1 MRIRTRSDRLAEFVR
16 VLRGFGLTDDEITAL
31 NGAPEAD
38 GDPEAVLDRTLPD
51 DLSSPELFERVRR
64 TLVESRHG
72 FELAPTHE
80 PRSAFVALSLAL
92 EPYGCTFA
100 VTDRGGRPITAPAS
114 EDGTYRL
121 SLMDSAGNERT
132 TTFAYPE
139 GPLDDTNVPALVH
152 AVETDLLVG
161 VSKTFVLL
169 SNTGDG
175 WGFALL
181 DETQLRNLRSQYG
194 PRIEVFDHKLL
205 APTQP
210 RAYGDGSWQ
219 AEADGIAF
227 ESHAPASDDDAIPL
241 ELEVSPDDADTGT
254 TATSESRTVRD
265 RIEAFDRD
273 ESVET
278 IVAEI
283 TTEDGP
289 DRPDPLFVGDPVDS
303 VFEDF
308 SDVRLEP
315 MESTA
320 EGGDPASNDREP
332 SAIDGGVPAGEAAA
346 QSGRVLVGA
355 GEGGSGPAVV
365 GAGSPGDADVDDAL
379 ETRFEQFSDGL
390 PTVVPEAEGTVSFRW
405 RAIQEDVASQ
415 PVSREGIDDGTANDA
430 DGAGSDSEFR
440 FDQDLAEP
448 EADALSPDRPAGV
461 HESQSDRTEEPKLA
475 IHSLDNAV
483 TERDEAED
491 RSDDGGTADARD
503 RSSRFDRLSGWLSR
517 LLGR

>member
-38 GDPEAVLDRTLPD
+38 GEPEAVLDRTLPE
-51 DLSSPELFERVRR
+51 DLASQELFERVRR

-100 VTDRGGRPITAPAS
+100 VTDKDGRPITAPAS

-121 SLMDSAGNERT
+121 SLVDSAGNERT

-181 DETQLRNLRSQYG
+181 DETQLQNLRSQYG

-210 RAYGDGSWQ
+210 HAYGDGTWQ
-219 AEADGIAF
+219 AEADGMAF
-227 ESHAPASDDDAIPL
+227 DSHAPASDDDTIPL
-241 ELEVSPDDADTGT
+241 ELEVSPEDADTGT

-265 RIEAFDRD
+265 RIEEFDRD
-273 ESVET
+273 DSVET

-315 MESTA
+315 MEPAA
-320 EGGDPASNDREP
+320 EGTGPESDDRKP
-332 SAIDGGVPAGEAAA
+332 PAIDGAAAGGEAPA

-390 PTVVPEAEGTVSFRW
+390 PAVVPEAEGTESFRW
-405 RAIQEDVASQ
+405 RAVQEDVASQ
-415 PVSREGIDDGTANDA
+415 SASSGGTEDVAAAGTADA
-430 DGAGSDSEFR
+430 ASDSEFR
-440 FDQDLAEP
+440 FDQDL
-448 EADALSPDRPAGV
+448 DD
-461 HESQSDRTEEPKLA
+461 PKLA
-475 IHSLDNAV
+475 IHSLDSAA
-483 TERDEAED
+483 TETGNGVADRSED
-491 RSDDGGTADARD
+491 RGTADDRD
-503 RSSRFDRLSGWLSR
+503 RSSRFDRLGGWLSR